1 MSADLITPVVVEGF
15 NGLDEGTPAGD
26 AAWTAAL
33 ARWRTANPGE
43 DDHAEILRLVAL
55 TEVLRRYNLLRPRL
69 AEEQEARA
77 ARDEALVE
85 VETCWQALRS
95 AQAWL
100 AAHHNYVVAV
110 DAAKTAIRVWRE
122 CALAAKDIP
131 FIWDVPSRKVAYDQ
145 LIADGHPEVEPLSG
159 GNPATEAERLLAELE
174 QAEARRADL
183 VARTVAIAQRVG
195 AV

>member
-33 ARWRTANPGE
+33 ARWRTAHPGE
-43 DDHAEILRLVAL
+43 DDRGEILRLAAL
-55 TEVLRRYNLLRPRL
+55 TDVLRRYNRLRPRL
-69 AEEQEARA
+69 AAEQKARA
-77 ARDEALVE
+77 ARDEALAA

-110 DAAKTAIRVWRE
+110 DAAKTAIRVWQE
-122 CALAAKDIP
+122 QALSATEIP
-131 FIWDVPSRKVAYDQ
+131 FLWDDPSRKAAYDQ
-145 LIADGHPEVEPLSG
+145 LIADGHPEVEPLGG
-159 GNPATEAERLLAELE
+159 GNPVSEAE
-174 QAEARRADL
+174 QL
-183 VARTVAIAQRVG
+183 VAEWKQTEDHRAHLVERTVAIAQRIG

>member
-1 MSADLITPVVVEGF
+1 MSTDQITPVVVEGF

-33 ARWRTANPGE
+33 DRWRMAHPGG
-43 DDHAEILRLVAL
+43 DDRDEILRLVAL
-55 TEVLRRYNLLRPRL
+55 TDVLRRYNRLRPRL
-69 AEEQEARA
+69 AEERETRA
-77 ARDEALVE
+77 ARDEALAT

-110 DAAKTAIRVWRE
+110 DAAKTAVRVWRE
-122 CALAAKDIP
+122 RALAAKEIP
-131 FIWDVPSRKVAYDQ
+131 FLWDVPNRKAAYDR
-145 LIADGHPEVEPLSG
+145 LIADGHPEVEPLG
-159 GNPATEAERLLAELE
+159 GDNPTTEAEQLLDELE
-174 QAEARRADL
+174 QTEARRASL
-183 VARTVAIAQRVG
+183 VARTVAIALRVG